1 MPDTYSGAPTGTLI
15 SKNHHYCIKA
25 MLARGGLR
33 LPALANPS
41 IFWILSPT
49 KDSQVPGY
57 CRAYTAASELH
68 PPSLQGKVGLP
79 FNELPGNWRTGWLNL
94 YHFWQEGGFHNV
106 HNIMIHK
113 FQKFG
118 PIYREKLGFYESV
131 NIINPEDAATLF
143 KSEGNY
149 PERFMVPPWV
159 AYRDFRNKPYG
170 VLLKKGEAWRSDRL
184 ILNKEALSLQLLKC
198 FVPLLNEVGEDFV
211 KRVRVQIEKSGQGRW
226 TADLT
231 NELFRFALESVCN
244 VLYGVRL
251 GLLQDFIDPEAQKF
265 IDAVTLMFH
274 TTSPMLY
281 IPPALLRRINSKIWQ
296 DHVQSWDVIFRHA
309 DKCIQNIYREL
320 RLDQKSTKEY
330 AGILSSLLMQ
340 DKLPIDCI
348 KANVTEMM
356 AGGVDTTSM
365 TLQWAMFELARAPAV
380 QEQLR
385 AEIFAA
391 RQAAQGDELKM
402 LKALRLLKA
411 AIKETLRLHPVAV
424 TLQRYTTQEIILQN
438 YFIPAKSLVQV
449 GIYAMGRDPKFFTKP
464 ELFNPA
470 RWLKMDSTYFRGL
483 SFGFGPRQCLGRRI
497 AELEMQ
503 LFLVHM
509 LENFKIETKRGV
521 DIGTKFDLIL
531 IPDKPIHITLRA
543 LDTQP

>member
-1 MPDTYSGAPTGTLI
+1 STELKVRKPAHPSSLWTLFCMKDAQAPGC
-15 SKNHHYCIKA
+15 H
-25 MLARGGLR
+25 
-33 LPALANPS
+33 
-41 IFWILSPT
+41 
-49 KDSQVPGY
+49 
-57 CRAYTAASELH
+57 RAYMAPGEVY
-68 PPSLQGKVGLP
+68 PPSLQGKMAQP

-94 YHFWQEGGFHNV
+94 YHFWKEGSFHNI

-143 KSEGNY
+143 KSEGTY
-149 PERFMVPPWV
+149 PERFTVPAWV

-170 VLLKKGEAWRSDRL
+170 VLLKNGEAWRSDRL
-184 ILNKEALSLQLLKC
+184 VLNKEALSLEATDC

-211 KRVRVQIEKSGQGRW
+211 NRVQVQIEKSGRGRW

-251 GLLQDFIDPEAQKF
+251 GLLQDIIDPEAQKF

-281 IPPALLRRINSKIWQ
+281 IPPKLLRRINSKTWR
-296 DHVQSWDVIFRHA
+296 DHVQAWDAIFMHA

-320 RLDQKSTKEY
+320 RLNRKTTKEY
-330 AGILSSLLMQ
+330 TGILSSLLVQ
-340 DKLPIDCI
+340 DKLHIDDI
-348 KANVTEMM
+348 KASVTEMM

-365 TLQWAMFELARAPAV
+365 TLQWAMFELARSPVV
-380 QEQLR
+380 QDQLR
-385 AEIFAA
+385 AEILAA
-391 RQAAQGDELKM
+391 RQVAQGDVLKM
-402 LKALRLLKA
+402 LKSIRLLKA

-424 TLQRYTTQEIILQN
+424 TLQRCTAQEIILQD
-438 YFIPAKSLVQV
+438 YLIPSKTLVQV
-449 GIYAMGRDPKFFTKP
+449 GIYALGRDPKFFPKP
-464 ELFNPA
+464 ELFDPQ
-470 RWLKMDSTYFRGL
+470 RWLKTDSTYFRGL

-503 LFLVHM
+503 LFLIHM

-531 IPDKPIHITLRA
+531 IPDKPIHLTLRA
-543 LDTQP
+543 LDSQP